1 MIISGFH
8 DKKTKEKK
16 SEKEKD
22 FKPSNPG
29 MPQCPTQNPLTR
41 PVGSVCPA
49 PGANFQGAY
58 GPYGVWVAVNGDQ
71 IYTHPNFHEFKAD
84 TCKVC
89 KHVVP
94 IRPMK
99 FKDPIPKETME
110 EYIECFAMFD
120 KDGDGTIDT
129 KELGAVMRS
138 LGTSIF
144 NQGFIIWGVK
154 KENSFC
160 RITF

>member
-8 DKKTKEKK
+8 SKKPNENK
-16 SEKEKD
+16 SEKDKD
-22 FKPSNPG
+22 FKSSNVTG
-29 MPQCPTQNPLTR
+29 MPQNPLTKA
-41 PVGSVCPA
+41 VGSVCPA
-49 PGANFQGAY
+49 PGATFQGAY

-138 LGTSIF
+138 LGTYYI
-144 NQGFIIWGVK
+144 
-154 KENSFC
+154 
-160 RITF
+160 

>member
-8 DKKTKEKK
+8 SKKPNENK
-16 SEKEKD
+16 SEKDKD
-22 FKPSNPG
+22 VKPSNPG
-29 MPQCPTQNPLTR
+29 MPTNPLTR

-49 PGANFQGAY
+49 PGATFQGAY

-138 LGTSIF
+138 LGTIS
-144 NQGFIIWGVK
+144 NHQVFIV
-154 KENSFC
+154 
-160 RITF
+160 

>member
-1 MIISGFH
+1 
-8 DKKTKEKK
+8 
-16 SEKEKD
+16 
-22 FKPSNPG
+22 
-29 MPQCPTQNPLTR
+29 MPQNPLTR

-49 PGANFQGAY
+49 PGATFQGAY

-138 LGTSIF
+138 LGQFPDDEELEEMVRQFKTILLVTFWLPGVTRGSFRNCFYSIALLAF
-144 NQGFIIWGVK
+144 YPVHSK
-154 KENSFC
+154 
-160 RITF
+160 

>member
-1 MIISGFH
+1 MTFRIIQLIISGFH
-8 DKKTKEKK
+8 AKKPNENK

-144 NQGFIIWGVK
+144 NQGFIV
-154 KENSFC
+154 
-160 RITF
+160 

>member
-1 MIISGFH
+1 MLISGFH
-8 DKKTKEKK
+8 SKKAAEARAQKETQETKE
-16 SEKEKD
+16 
-22 FKPSNPG
+22 
-29 MPQCPTQNPLTR
+29 CPTQNPLTK

-58 GPYGVWVAVNGDQ
+58 GPYGVWVGVTGDQ
-71 IYTHPNFHEFKAD
+71 MYTHPYFHEFKAD
-84 TCKVC
+84 SCKVC

-99 FKDPIPKETME
+99 FKDPISKAVME

-138 LGTSIF
+138 LGNYQFFMARSCTS
-144 NQGFIIWGVK
+144 
-154 KENSFC
+154 E
-160 RITF
+160 